1 MTMAIINS
9 KLTAGKITG
18 KKKKNTT
25 LDSVS
30 KKTYTYNPTKA
41 AAEAYTAYRRQEASA
56 PDYTKQIDS
65 LARQI
70 ANREPFSY
78 NPASDAAYKYY
89 ADRYRQQ
96 GKLAMQDTIG
106 QATQLSGGYDNS
118 YANTVGQQQYN
129 AYLRELNDVLPSL
142 KSAALDAYNTDGNNL
157 VAALS
162 AYQAAQAANADKTNK
177 LFQRWAKLQS
187 ATDKANKRKSNGGG
201 RRKSEGSSNAS
212 VIKSA
217 SLDTLAAS
225 FGSELMKYRS
235 DYATANGGNVNAPY
249 LLEGQV
255 ITSNLVDDKTE
266 LKMIDYLVS
275 EGFTK
280 TRAKELLKYMGFAK

>member
-1 MTMAIINS
+1 MAITNS
-9 KLTAGKITG
+9 KLTTGKITG

-157 VAALS
+157 AAALS
-162 AYQAAQAANADKTNK
+162 AYQAAQAANADKTDT
-177 LFQRWAKLQS
+177 LYQRWAALQS
-187 ATDKANKRKSNGGG
+187 AADEANKPKSSGGG
-201 RRKSEGSSNAS
+201 RGGSGGSSNAS
-212 VIKSA
+212 AIKSA

-225 FGSELMKYRS
+225 FGNELMKYRS

-249 LLEGQV
+249 LLDGQV
-255 ITSNLVDDKTE
+255 TTSNLVDDNTQ

>member
-1 MTMAIINS
+1 MAITNS

-25 LDSVS
+25 LNSVS
-30 KKTYTYNPTKA
+30 KKTYTYDPTKA

-129 AYLRELNDVLPSL
+129 AYLRELNDVIPSL

-157 VAALS
+157 AAALS
-162 AYQAAQAANADKTNK
+162 AYQAAQAANADKTDT
-177 LFQRWAKLQS
+177 LYQRWATLQS
-187 ATDKANKRKSNGGG
+187 AADAANKPKSSGGG
-201 RRKSEGSSNAS
+201 RGGSGGSSNAS
-212 VIKSA
+212 AIKSA

-235 DYATANGGNVNAPY
+235 DYAKTNGGNVNAPY
-249 LLEGQV
+249 LLDGQV
-255 ITSNLVDDKTE
+255 TTSNLVDDNTQ

-280 TRAKELLKYMGFAK
+280 TRAKELIKYMGFAK

>member
-1 MTMAIINS
+1 MAITNS
-9 KLTAGKITG
+9 KLTTGKITG

-30 KKTYTYNPTKA
+30 KQTYTYDPTKA
-41 AAEAYTAYRRQEASA
+41 AAEAYTAYRRQEVSA

-65 LARQI
+65 LAKRI

-129 AYLRELNDVLPSL
+129 AYLRELNDVIPSL

-157 VAALS
+157 AAALS
-162 AYQAAQAANADKTNK
+162 AYQAAQAANADKTDT
-177 LFQRWAKLQS
+177 LYQRWATLQS
-187 ATDKANKRKSNGGG
+187 AADEANKPKSSGGG
-201 RRKSEGSSNAS
+201 RGGSGGSSKRDWSGMTTANM
-212 VIKSA
+212 
-217 SLDTLAAS
+217 AAEVAA
-225 FGSELMKYRS
+225 ELMAIRS
-235 DYATANGGNVNAPY
+235 DDAQANGYPMGMYSNRVTQDGAERMLIELADVGMTKTQAKAVLKY
-249 LLEGQV
+249 L
-255 ITSNLVDDKTE
+255 
-266 LKMIDYLVS
+266 
-275 EGFTK
+275 GFTD
-280 TRAKELLKYMGFAK
+280 